1 MLKGKQFINKFKYF
15 FLKIKCDLL
24 NYLIFLFLL
33 RIQNICFFCS
43 LKRFNV
49 FKSPSESPTKKLKE
63 DVSVEEV
70 DEMKIDESE
79 TPMES
84 MEIQPPSMEEAVN
97 GSESPS
103 KEPRVDILKWTVSF
117 Y

>member
-1 MLKGKQFINKFKYF
+1 
-15 FLKIKCDLL
+15 
-24 NYLIFLFLL
+24 
-33 RIQNICFFCS
+33 
-43 LKRFNV
+43 
-49 FKSPSESPTKKLKE
+49 
-63 DVSVEEV
+63 
-70 DEMKIDESE
+70 MKIDESE